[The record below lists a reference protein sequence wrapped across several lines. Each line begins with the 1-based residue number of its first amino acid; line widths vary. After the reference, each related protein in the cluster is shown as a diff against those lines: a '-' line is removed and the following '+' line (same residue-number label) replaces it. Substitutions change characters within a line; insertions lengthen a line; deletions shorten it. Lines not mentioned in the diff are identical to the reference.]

1 MSSMSGIRARPFSVS
16 AYSTRGGTAGYVAR
30 STMPSSS
37 SARRRSER
45 VRGLMP
51 ARERSSSQKREQP
64 SARSRTSRRVHLPQT
79 TSAVRQTGH
88 VGSPATPNTLPN
100 EVWSAVE
107 QVAQGAPGARAASV
121 ARLDATLGRLD
132 EHPALA
138 AEGDLERL
146 A

>member
-1 MSSMSGIRARPFSVS
+1 
-16 AYSTRGGTAGYVAR
+16 
-30 STMPSSS
+30 MPSSS

-64 SARSRTSRRVHLPQT
+64 SARSRTSRRVHLPHT

-100 EVWSAVE
+100 EVRSAVE
-107 QVAQGAPGARAASV
+107 EVAQGAAAAGAAAL
-121 ARLDATLGRLD
+121 ARLDATLGWLD
-132 EHPALA
+132 EDPALTG
-138 AEGDLERL
+138 ERGLDRL
-146 A
+146 ARPAAD